1 MRTRISIYFIP
12 FIVVVVILS
21 KLLLF
26 SMRNEFKAVQHN
38 VFIKLKRS
46 LDKIAYE
53 KKNGFHLTTN
63 H

>member
-1 MRTRISIYFIP
+1 MRTRISIYISYRLLLLLL
-12 FIVVVVILS
+12 LS

-53 KKNGFHLTTN
+53 KKTDFI
-63 H
+63 